1 MADIDIDALRA
12 RHAPMRIY
20 DECDHDHN
28 EADVIDGRP
37 SLVDTGEFITC
48 EDAYLYS
55 ICRWCCCENPE
66 WPEQAEWCADRHN
79 AEHRAGHTCDVPALL
94 DALAEARADADYCD
108 GCGSPLTRCLAWH
121 HERDGQGKCCPDCKH
136 PAESRAWTAVHAAL
150 AEARDALAITRDERD
165 VYLEENRKHAR
176 GEVYAERDRL
186 IAERD
191 EAWAEVERLRNPSM
205 GEGTDLANA
214 EQGKQHAL
222 AMLHAMQEERDAARE
237 DLAETTAEINR
248 LRVERDKWRDE
259 AKDPSQTYHDL
270 ALHTRKHLE
279 WLDAKGDAESG
290 VYANIAKI
298 IRARGQSLVKIQAD
312 WVEMEAERDG
322 VLEELARATAE
333 IERLRGR
340 LPRVMS
346 APEDRCS
353 FTGFTGS
360 QCLYNEGHDAHL
372 VDQAGGRAMV
382 SPIWAEWDRD
392 EAGKVLAEYS
402 DWLARHDLVP
412 VNPDS
417 LWWEPIQDR
426 LDSEQIWMEH
436 CLRAQGSLDL
446 LDVPNESLT
455 RVVAG
460 RIADHRGGSEEDWME
475 MAKDLLSTTHSEIAR
490 QEEAR

>member
-1 MADIDIDALRA
+1 
-12 RHAPMRIY
+12 
-20 DECDHDHN
+20 
-28 EADVIDGRP
+28 
-37 SLVDTGEFITC
+37 
-48 EDAYLYS
+48 
-55 ICRWCCCENPE
+55 
-66 WPEQAEWCADRHN
+66 
-79 AEHRAGHTCDVPALL
+79 
-94 DALAEARADADYCD
+94 
-108 GCGSPLTRCLAWH
+108 
-121 HERDGQGKCCPDCKH
+121 
-136 PAESRAWTAVHAAL
+136 
-150 AEARDALAITRDERD
+150 
-165 VYLEENRKHAR
+165 
-176 GEVYAERDRL
+176 
-186 IAERD
+186 
-191 EAWAEVERLRNPSM
+191 
-205 GEGTDLANA
+205 
-214 EQGKQHAL
+214 
-222 AMLHAMQEERDAARE
+222 
-237 DLAETTAEINR
+237 
-248 LRVERDKWRDE
+248 
-259 AKDPSQTYHDL
+259 
-270 ALHTRKHLE
+270 
-279 WLDAKGDAESG
+279 
-290 VYANIAKI
+290 
-298 IRARGQSLVKIQAD
+298 
-312 WVEMEAERDG
+312 MEAERDG